1 MFQKAFRKFK
11 KNCREMNRRSYWHG
25 NWRTIGMI
33 GAGRHTGVTHLA
45 VWMGNYLAGVRREK
59 TAVLEWNA
67 HGDFRRMEQFC
78 ADKHGKRLILQPF
91 RILEVDYYADAGAKE
106 LADCINGDYRRILI
120 DYGEITGESICECAR
135 CDRKVIVGAL
145 SEWQAEAFLGLVR
158 GEARRDQ
165 SWSYAAAFGSEETR
179 KECKRTFRAD
189 VLRVP
194 LSVDAFAVTRADM
207 SFFARLLQE
216 QA

>member
-1 MFQKAFRKFK
+1 
-11 KNCREMNRRSYWHG
+11 
-25 NWRTIGMI
+25 MI
-33 GAGRHTGVTHLA
+33 GAGRHTGVTHLS
-45 VWMGNYLAGVRREK
+45 VWMGNYLTGVRREK

-67 HGDFRRMEQFC
+67 HGDFRKMEQFC
-78 ADKHGKRLILQPF
+78 VEKPKKCRELRFF

-106 LADCINGDYRRILI
+106 LAVCMNGDYRRILI
-120 DYGEITGESICECAR
+120 DFGEITGESICECAR

-145 SEWQAEAFLGLVR
+145 SEWQAEEFLGLVR
-158 GEARRDQ
+158 GEARRDK

-179 KECKRTFRAD
+179 KGCKRTFKAD

-207 SFFARLLQE
+207 SFFARLLLE

>member
-1 MFQKAFRKFK
+1 MRWKAFAKAA
-11 KNCREMNRRSYWHG
+11 YG
-25 NWRTIGMI
+25 ADWRTIGI
-33 GAGRHTGVTHLA
+33 VGAGRHTGVTHLA

-59 TAVLEWNA
+59 TAVLEWNS
-67 HGDFRRMEQFC
+67 HGDFQKMKHFC
-78 ADKHGKRLILQPF
+78 VEGKPGKHRALQPF

-106 LADCINGDYRRILI
+106 LADCMNGDYRRILI
-120 DYGEITGESICECAR
+120 DFGEITGESICECAR

-158 GEARRDQ
+158 GEARRDK

-179 KECKRTFRAD
+179 KECEKTFKAEI
-189 VLRVP
+189 LRVP

-207 SFFARLLQE
+207 IFFARLIQGR
-216 QA
+216 A